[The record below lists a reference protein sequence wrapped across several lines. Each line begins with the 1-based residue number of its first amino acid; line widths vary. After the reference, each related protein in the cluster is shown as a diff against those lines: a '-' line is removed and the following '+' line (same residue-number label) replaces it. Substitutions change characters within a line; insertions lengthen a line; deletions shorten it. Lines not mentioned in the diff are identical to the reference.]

1 MNNPGQANFQ
11 HTRYAVV
18 RIRLKRFGRKHIA
31 FWRINA
37 IDGRTAR
44 DGKVLE
50 ELGFYDPENK
60 DSAKQVVLNKA
71 RYEFWVKKGA
81 QPTDTVATL
90 FKRAVDSS
98 TLVPPPAPQA

>member
-1 MNNPGQANFQ
+1 M
-11 HTRYAVV
+11 V